1 MFVKFIGCQTIQL
14 EGSSPRHIII
24 KLSKSKNFDKERI
37 LERIKFVTYKG
48 TPRRL
53 LSYFSAEEIKRTGS
67 KRWEGKKKKAN
78 QECSIQQNNL
88 SSFLVRQFW
97 WLSSPSDF
105 GYIGK
110 VLSLLHF

>member
-88 SSFLVRQFW
+88 SEMKKR
-97 WLSSPSDF
+97 
-105 GYIGK
+105 
-110 VLSLLHF
+110 

>member
-1 MFVKFIGCQTIQL
+1 MDSNETPKKLTL
-14 EGSSPRHIII
+14 RHFII

-67 KRWEGKKKKAN
+67 KRWEGKKKRQTKN
-78 QECSIQQNNL
+78 VL
-88 SSFLVRQFW
+88 SSKTIFQ
-97 WLSSPSDF
+97 
-105 GYIGK
+105 K
-110 VLSLLHF
+110 